1 MMLTAGLGV
10 SEMMMGWDNI
20 ALELGG
26 VTPLLV
32 SNDVAD
38 IPLDG
43 ETCAKSVILVANV
56 RKSE

>member
-10 SEMMMGWDNI
+10 SEMMMGWDNV
-20 ALELGG
+20 AMEVGG
-26 VTPLLV
+26 VTPVLL

-43 ETCAKSVILVANV
+43 GTNQILNFSL
-56 RKSE
+56 RKV